1 MVIHNVRYTI
11 PVEESRKK
19 QKIKDNPNEMNNKVG
34 DPEAIIEEDV
44 KIYKKCLFTVTSLK
58 LTGMHMENVH
68 KLRYICILCEKYSC

>member
-34 DPEAIIEEDV
+34 DPEAIIEEEV
-44 KIYKKCLFTVTSLK
+44 KIYKKVF
-58 LTGMHMENVH
+58 VH
-68 KLRYICILCEKYSC
+68 CS